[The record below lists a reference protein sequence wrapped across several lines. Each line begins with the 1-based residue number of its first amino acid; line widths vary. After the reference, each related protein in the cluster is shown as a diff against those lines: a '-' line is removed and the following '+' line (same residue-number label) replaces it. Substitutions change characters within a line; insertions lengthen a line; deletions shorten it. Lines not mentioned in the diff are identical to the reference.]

1 MLYFYG
7 GAAAG
12 HRSDNVTA
20 LARVV
25 GSAGLKCCKSRNCRF
40 GGKVHTLSE
49 MEMAKFLPL
58 MSSCPIPSLCDA
70 ALGGCPLAGEQH
82 RLRAVQHP
90 DPFQPVLLP
99 RLTMIPQLQFALQPG
114 RTVVCKCRRLSSC
127 SHALPSNAVSPLHVI
142 PLLCKF
148 LSPGGC

>member
-58 MSSCPIPSLCDA
+58 MSSCPIPSLCDVKV
-70 ALGGCPLAGEQH
+70 CKDFKI
-82 RLRAVQHP
+82 RS
-90 DPFQPVLLP
+90 
-99 RLTMIPQLQFALQPG
+99 FALIERSVETG
-114 RTVVCKCRRLSSC
+114 NESK
-127 SHALPSNAVSPLHVI
+127 
-142 PLLCKF
+142 
-148 LSPGGC
+148 G